1 MSVEIRPVPETDL
14 RRWLE
19 SVIVAFGEDVNE
31 EQWKLDQ
38 KTLEPNRILGGYEGD
53 KIVGGGAAFS
63 FQMTVPGGAQVPTAG
78 VTMVGVMPTHRRQG
92 VLRALM
98 ARQLADVRANGEAL
112 AALWASEGSI
122 YQRFGYGLGTLNGAI
137 DLARERSA
145 FRRPPNPSVTFEFR
159 DVDAARPA
167 LERIY
172 DQVRSRTPGFYKRS
186 SAWWDVVLADPEFRR
201 GGAGRRYNAVVSR
214 NGEEVGYVLYRIKND
229 WVETGPNST
238 LIVVELMGIDA
249 DAVEGAWRY
258 AFGVDLVMSIRAR
271 RGPAD
276 HPLLLQMA
284 EPRRLQLRVTD
295 GMWIRIVDVPA
306 ALEARGYAADGSIVL
321 EVSDEFMPECGGCW
335 RLTVTDGRGHVEAT
349 SDAADLRMDVQDLG
363 AVYMGGFSFASLG
376 RAGRTV
382 ERTPHARDRTD
393 ALFVATV
400 APWCPEAF

>member
-1 MSVEIRPVPETDL
+1 M
-14 RRWLE
+14 
-19 SVIVAFGEDVNE
+19 VAFGEDVAE
-31 EQWKLDQ
+31 ENWTLDQ
-38 KTLEPNRILGGYEGD
+38 KIIEPNRVLGGYDGD
-53 KIVGGGAAFS
+53 RLVGGGAAYS
-63 FQMTVPGGAQVPTAG
+63 FQMTVPGGAQVAAAG

-137 DLARERSA
+137 DLERDRAA
-145 FRRPPNPSVTFEFR
+145 FRRPAGGAGSVQLL
-159 DVDAARPA
+159 DADTARPA

-172 DQVRSRTPGFYKRS
+172 DAVRSQTPGFYERS
-186 SAWWDVVLADPEFRR
+186 SAWWDVLLADPEYRR
-201 GGAGRRYNAVVSR
+201 GGASRRYNAVLSR
-214 NGEEVGYVLYRIKND
+214 SGEPVGYVLYRIKSD
-229 WVETGPNST
+229 WIETGPANT
-238 LIVVELMGIDA
+238 LFVVELMGVDA
-249 DAVEGAWRY
+249 DAVEGVWRY
-258 AFGVDLVMSIRAR
+258 AFGVDLMSRIRAR

-276 HPLLLQMA
+276 HPLLLLLA

-306 ALEARGYAADGSIVL
+306 ALAARGYAADGSIVL
-321 EVSDEFMPECGGCW
+321 EVIDEFMPECGGRW
-335 RLTVTDGRGHVEAT
+335 RLTVTDRRGHAEAT
-349 SDAADLRMDVQDLG
+349 ADAADLQMDVHDLG

-382 ERTPHARDRTD
+382 ELTPDARDRAD
-393 ALFVATV
+393 ALLAATV